1 MKEVGNFALF
11 KASNL
16 LSLSLIPMKTM
27 NTYHPLEI
35 ETKWQKKWEADG
47 LYQVE
52 PFDSKPKF
60 YMLTMLPYP
69 SGDLHIGHWYA
80 MSPADAIARYQ
91 RMRGYHVFFPMGFDA
106 FGLPAEN
113 AAIKHNIHPQEWTH
127 KNMERMRKQL
137 RAMGTMFAW
146 EHEVA
151 SCNPEYYKW
160 NQWFFLKFYEN
171 NLAYREFAPV
181 DFCTHCNTTL
191 AREQV
196 VGEQRLCERCEHPVI
211 KKDLNQW
218 KLRITHYSEELLNY
232 DGLEYPERVKAMQTQ
247 WIGRSEGV
255 EFALKIADQEGL
267 EFRVFTTRPDTVF
280 GMTFC
285 VLSPEHPLVEK
296 ITTPAQQASVQNYQE
311 ATARKSE
318 IERTAEGQEKDGV
331 FTGAYALNPM
341 NHEKIPIWIADYVL
355 ASYGTGAIMAVPA
368 HDQRDFD
375 FAKKYQLP
383 ITVVIQP
390 KDLDFPVETPLE
402 AAFVSKENIVLVNS
416 GTFDGLGWPEGF
428 EQVVDFMEKEGIG
441 ERQVNYRLH
450 DWLISR
456 QRMWGT
462 PIPFIHCPACGVVPV
477 PYEDLPV
484 KLPEDAE
491 FKPTGES
498 PLKYHEG
505 FLKTTCPQ
513 CGGAAERETDTMD
526 TFFCSSWYYYA
537 YVSPYWKSGQTL
549 SREDLPWEKEAA
561 DYWLPVDQYTGGIE
575 HATLHLL
582 YFRFFTKALADMNL
596 LPFREPTKRLF
607 NQGMILGEDHEKM
620 SKSRG
625 NVINPDAVIQKY
637 GVDAVRGYLMFI
649 GPWEGGGPWNSQGI
663 EGIMRLLKDVWGL
676 AQTEDSETNPANE
689 ADCQSLRKAAHQTLK
704 KITEDYNQFK
714 FNTAIAAL
722 MSFRNTMKEALPT
735 FKGTLAW
742 KEAID
747 FLLLMLAPLAPHIA
761 EELWQQRHPGASV
774 HLQPWPPFDEDL
786 TKEEVMTLVVQVNGK
801 LRDRLE
807 IPAHLESAAIEEKV
821 LHSPKLEPYLAGKKV
836 RKVIVVQNKLVNI
849 VV

>member
-1 MKEVGNFALF
+1 MIA
-11 KASNL
+11 
-16 LSLSLIPMKTM
+16 
-27 NTYHPLEI
+27 YHPLEI

-47 LYQVE
+47 LYE
-52 PFDSKPKF
+52 AKPFGAKPKF
-60 YMLTMLPYP
+60 YMLAMLPYP

-80 MSPADAIARYQ
+80 LSPADAVARYK
-91 RMRGYHVFFPMGFDA
+91 RMQGYNVFFPMGFDA

-113 AAIKHNIHPQEWTH
+113 AAIKHNIHPQEWTY
-127 KNMERMRKQL
+127 KNMDRMRKQL

-171 NLAYREFAPV
+171 DLAYREFAPV
-181 DFCTHCNTTL
+181 DFCTQCNTTL

-196 VGEQRLCERCEHPVI
+196 VGDQRLCERCEHPVI

-218 KLRITHYSEELLNY
+218 KLRITRYSEELLDY
-232 DGLEYPERVKAMQTQ
+232 DGLDYPERVKSMQTQ
-247 WIGRSEGV
+247 WIGKSEGA
-255 EFALKIADQEGL
+255 EFRLQIAGLEGL

-296 ITTPAQQASVQNYQE
+296 ITTPQQQEAIQNYQ
-311 ATARKSE
+311 AAAARKSD
-318 IERTAEGQEKDGV
+318 IERTAEGHEKDGV

-375 FAKKYQLP
+375 FAQKYQLP
-383 ITVVIQP
+383 IRVVIQP
-390 KDLDFPVETPLE
+390 KDHNTLLAGTELAE
-402 AAFVSKENIVLVNS
+402 AFVSKENIVMVNS
-416 GTFDGLGWPEGF
+416 GPFDGLDWVEGS
-428 EQVVDFMEKEGIG
+428 EQVIDFMEKNDIG
-441 ERQVNYRLH
+441 TRQVNFRLH

-462 PIPFIHCPACGVVPV
+462 PIPFIHCSACGVVPV

-484 KLPEDAE
+484 QLPEDAE

-498 PLKYHEG
+498 PLKYHAG
-505 FLKTTCPQ
+505 FLQTNCPQ

-537 YVSPYWKSGQTL
+537 YVSPYWKSGQKL
-549 SREDLPWEKEAA
+549 SREDLPWQKEML

-596 LPFREPTKRLF
+596 LPFREPAQRLF

-625 NVINPDAVIQKY
+625 NVINPDEVIQKY

-663 EGIMRLLKDVWGL
+663 EGIARLLRDVWAL
-676 AQTEDSETNPANE
+676 AHAESSETKTLSAEESHP
-689 ADCQSLRKAAHQTLK
+689 LRKATHQTLK

-714 FNTAIAAL
+714 FNTALAHL
-722 MSFRNTMKEALPT
+722 MSFRNTLKEALPHCN
-735 FKGTLAW
+735 GTASW
-742 KEAID
+742 QEAID
-747 FLLLMLAPLAPHIA
+747 FFLLMLAPITPHLA
-761 EELWQQRHPGASV
+761 EELWQQRHRGASI
-774 HLQPWPPFDEDL
+774 HLQPWPKFDENL
-786 TKEEVMTLVVQVNGK
+786 TQAAMITLVVQVNGK

-807 IPAHLESAAIEEKV
+807 IPVDLTQAAIEEKV
-821 LHSPKLEPYLAGKKV
+821 FHLPKIQSYLVGQKV
-836 RKVIVVQNKLVNI
+836 QKVIVVKNKLVNI